1 MTTNAFDQA
10 QGPSS
15 RPGPG
20 SGPGPGPGWD
30 HPDRVW
36 GYAGF
41 WWRVLA
47 WTIDSA
53 ILSAIAV
60 LLHQLLGG
68 GLGMIGV
75 HPSPS
80 GVLNVGY
87 LSGAGYVSGAAAD
100 ALQPTTWH
108 FRPPGLVNLVS
119 LLVPIG
125 YYALLESSS
134 WQATVGKR
142 VCRLRVT
149 RLDGRRITLPRA
161 LCRYLGKFVSA
172 FILGIGFLMV
182 AWTQRKQGLHDL
194 MAETLVVRLRQPS
207 DLVRFNPPG

>member
-10 QGPSS
+10 QSPSS
-15 RPGPG
+15 RPGRGP
-20 SGPGPGPGWD
+20 GPGPGPGWD

-47 WTIDSA
+47 WSIDSA

-68 GLGMIGV
+68 SALGLIGV

-87 LSGAGYVSGAAAD
+87 LTAAD
-100 ALQPTTWH
+100 ASQTSGQTPGWH
-108 FRPPGLVNLVS
+108 LRPPGLVNLVG
-119 LLVPIG
+119 LLVPIA
-125 YYALLESSS
+125 YYALLESSP
-134 WQATVGKR
+134 WQATIGKR

-149 RLDGRRITLPRA
+149 RLDGRRISLPRA
-161 LCRYLGKFVSA
+161 LGRYLGKFVSA

-194 MAETLVVRLRQPS
+194 MADTLVVRLRQPS
-207 DLVRFNPPG
+207 DLVRFHPPG

>member
-10 QGPSS
+10 QS
-15 RPGPG
+15 RSPGPGPG
-20 SGPGPGPGWD
+20 SGSGGGPGPGWNND
-30 HPDRVW
+30 DRVW

-47 WTIDSA
+47 WAIDST

-68 GLGMIGV
+68 GALGMIGV
-75 HPSPS
+75 HPSP
-80 GVLNVGY
+80 GGLLNVGY
-87 LSGAGYVSGAAAD
+87 VTGGVTTTAALPPNAWQ
-100 ALQPTTWH
+100 L
-108 FRPPGLVNLVS
+108 RPPSPVNLVS
-119 LLVPIG
+119 LLVPIT
-125 YYALLESSS
+125 YYALLESSR

-149 RLDGRRITLPRA
+149 RLDGQRISLPRA
-161 LCRYLGKFVSA
+161 LGRYLGKFVSA

-194 MAETLVVRLRQPS
+194 MADTLVVRLRQPS

>member
-10 QGPSS
+10 QGPSP
-15 RPGPG
+15 RPS
-20 SGPGPGPGWD
+20 SGPGPGQGWD

-47 WTIDSA
+47 WSIDSA
-53 ILSAIAV
+53 ILSSIAV

-68 GLGMIGV
+68 GLGLIGV

-80 GVLNVGY
+80 GVLNVSY
-87 LSGAGYVSGAAAD
+87 VSGAGYVTAAD
-100 ALQPTTWH
+100 ALPPTAWH
-108 FRPPGLVNLVS
+108 LRPPGLVNLVG
-119 LLVPIG
+119 LLVPIA
-125 YYALLESSS
+125 YYALLESSP

-149 RLDGRRITLPRA
+149 RLDGRRISLPRA
-161 LCRYLGKFVSA
+161 LGRYLGKFVSA

-194 MAETLVVRLRQPS
+194 MADTLVVRLRQPS

>member
-1 MTTNAFDQA
+1 MTTNAFDQVPPPPP
-10 QGPSS
+10 GP
-15 RPGPG
+15 RPGPRL
-20 SGPGPGPGWD
+20 GPGAGWD

-47 WTIDSA
+47 WAIDSA

-68 GLGMIGV
+68 GALGIIGV
-75 HPSPS
+75 HPSPG

-87 LSGAGYVSGAAAD
+87 VGGTSVAD
-100 ALQPTTWH
+100 ATQPPQWH
-108 FRPPGLVNLVS
+108 LRAPGPVNLIS
-119 LLVPIG
+119 LLVPFA
-125 YYALLESSS
+125 YYALLESSP

-149 RLDGRRITLPRA
+149 RLDGRRISLPRA
-161 LCRYLGKFVSA
+161 LGRYLGKFVSA

-182 AWTQRKQGLHDL
+182 AWTPRKQGLHDL
-194 MAETLVVRLRQPS
+194 MADTLVMRLRQPS
-207 DLVRFNPPG
+207 DLVRFKPPA

>member
-10 QGPSS
+10 QAPSS
-15 RPGPG
+15 P

-47 WTIDSA
+47 WSIDSA
-53 ILSAIAV
+53 ILSAVAV

-68 GLGMIGV
+68 SALGIIGV
-75 HPSPS
+75 HPSPG

-87 LSGAGYVSGAAAD
+87 VSGAASLGD
-100 ALQPTTWH
+100 APQQLDWH
-108 FRPPGLVNLVS
+108 LRAPNPVNLIG
-119 LLVPIG
+119 LLVPIA
-125 YYALLESSS
+125 YYALLESSP

-149 RLDGRRITLPRA
+149 RPDGRRISLPRA
-161 LCRYLGKFVSA
+161 LGRYLGKFVSA
-172 FILGIGFLMV
+172 LILGIGFLMI
-182 AWTQRKQGLHDL
+182 AWTQRKQGLHDV
-194 MAETLVVRLRQPS
+194 MADTLVVRLRQPS

>member
-10 QGPSS
+10 QSPSP
-15 RPGPG
+15 RPGREAGP
-20 SGPGPGPGWD
+20 GPGPGPGWD

-53 ILSAIAV
+53 ILSALAV

-68 GLGMIGV
+68 SALGLIGV

-87 LSGAGYVSGAAAD
+87 LTVAD
-100 ALQPTTWH
+100 AVQPPGWH
-108 FRPPGLVNLVS
+108 LRPPGLVNLVS
-119 LLVPIG
+119 LLVPIA
-125 YYALLESSS
+125 YYALLESSP

-149 RLDGRRITLPRA
+149 RLDGQRISLPRA
-161 LCRYLGKFVSA
+161 LGRYLGKFVSA

-194 MAETLVVRLRQPS
+194 MADTLVVRLRQPN